1 MDSATRK
8 CEICSMSDRD
18 NSDKEATC
26 SLFSTTATL
35 PLIAFQNFKLGDGVL
50 KPLSMRPA
58 ELRANFPPLQMVKSM
73 SEGTELPPQVQEELV
88 RLQQLQQTLQ
98 AVVAQKQQ
106 LEMDMTETDRALTEL
121 EKVVGETPV
130 YKSVGSI
137 LVKADKQ
144 VLLSELKERKELLN
158 TRVTVLGRQEE
169 RTRERI
175 KDVQQKLQEKLRAP
189 QGPE

>member
-1 MDSATRK
+1 
-8 CEICSMSDRD
+8 
-18 NSDKEATC
+18 
-26 SLFSTTATL
+26 
-35 PLIAFQNFKLGDGVL
+35 
-50 KPLSMRPA
+50 
-58 ELRANFPPLQMVKSM
+58 MVEPM

-98 AVVAQKQQ
+98 AVVSQKQQ

-121 EKVVGETPV
+121 GKVTGETPV

-137 LVKADKQ
+137 LIKADKEA
-144 VLLSELKERKELLN
+144 LLAELKERKELLN

-175 KDVQQKLQEKLRAP
+175 KDIQQKLQDKLRAP
-189 QGPE
+189 KAPE